1 MEKTSTTK
9 KKPSSEA
16 SDCGSFRSFD
26 FTVDIRPE
34 ASNPIIFSRTETTH
48 IPQQLLHVSQHK
60 KLRDAIYSA
69 KEDGTL
75 KLSPLVSIQESEN
88 EEEPEEKE
96 LAQPKKIGVAFWKFD
111 KY

>member
-1 MEKTSTTK
+1 MEKTSKTK
-9 KKPSSEA
+9 NKPSPEA
-16 SDCGSFRSFD
+16 SDCGSFRLQD
-26 FTVDIRPE
+26 LIVDVQPE
-34 ASNPIIFSRTETTH
+34 ASNPIIFARTETTH

-69 KEDGTL
+69 KEDGSL

-96 LAQPKKIGVAFWKFD
+96 LTQPKKIGVPFWKFD
-111 KY
+111 DH